1 MLVSP
6 HVTAG
11 AALGAVIGHPILV
24 IPFAIAS
31 HFILDSV
38 PHWQETLAP
47 YQPTKKTFIR
57 IPIDMA
63 IGLAVILLAVQAQPH
78 NALAIWVGALFASGA
93 DLDVL
98 LVVYP
103 KLKRGLLHRYWTWHC
118 AIQRETSSLWGVVPQ
133 VAVMLLGLA
142 TIYQA

>member
-6 HVTAG
+6 HLTAG

-47 YQPTKKTFIR
+47 YQPTRKTFIR
-57 IPIDMA
+57 IPIDIA
-63 IGLAVILLAVQAQPH
+63 IGLAVVLLAVQAQPQ
-78 NALAIWVGALFASGA
+78 NAWAIWVGALFASGA
-93 DLDVL
+93 DFDVL
-98 LVVYP
+98 FVVYP
-103 KLKRGLLHRYWTWHC
+103 KLKRGLLKRYWDWHC

-133 VAVMLLGLA
+133 VAVILLGLV

>member
-11 AALGAVIGHPILV
+11 VALGTLIGNPIVV
-24 IPFAIAS
+24 IPVAIAS

-47 YQPTKKTFIR
+47 YTPTMKTWIR
-57 IPIDMA
+57 IPIDFA
-63 IGLAVILLAVQAQPH
+63 IALVIVLLALQARPDH
-78 NALAIWVGALFASGA
+78 ALAIWLGAVFASGA

-98 LVVYP
+98 LIVYP
-103 KLKRGLLHRYWTWHC
+103 KFKKGLLEKYWDWHC
-118 AIQRETSSLWGVVPQ
+118 AIQRETSSLWGLVPQ
-133 VAVMLLGLA
+133 VAVIAFGLV
-142 TIYQA
+142 TIYKA